1 MRTTRMRNVG
11 LIPVAY
17 FTGDDFK
24 PAVRRPV
31 EEITYWNGWKQ
42 AR

>member
-1 MRTTRMRNVG
+1 VTQAA

-17 FTGDDFK
+17 TVGADFK
-24 PAVRRPV
+24 PAARRPV

-42 AR
+42 TT